1 MTERKELIERLRELA
16 EDKVLSVNYCVA
28 VSHAADMLEAD
39 APAVP
44 QEPVAWFAFAD
55 NNGPVPL
62 ELYGR
67 DEKACKHAV
76 LTNARSV
83 GWKGTVEGYLMQMG
97 WTLEPLYAV
106 PQQRPRLTDA
116 EIDDLAVANTLYS
129 REVHIHSFARAI
141 EAKIRSEQA

>member
-16 EDKVLSVNYCVA
+16 EGKVLNVNYCVA

-44 QEPVAWFAFAD
+44 QEPVAIIRCWTTPNGEGQSQLFEWCDPGIEAIAD
-55 NNGPVPL
+55 G
-62 ELYGR
+62 EY
-67 DEKACKHAV
+67 K
-76 LTNARSV
+76 
-83 GWKGTVEGYLMQMG
+83 
-97 WTLEPLYAV
+97 LYAA
-106 PQQRPRLTDA
+106 PQPQPRLTDA

>member
-44 QEPVAWFAFAD
+44 QEPVAIIRCWTTPNGEGQSQLFEWCDPGIEALAD
-55 NNGPVPL
+55 G
-62 ELYGR
+62 EY
-67 DEKACKHAV
+67 K
-76 LTNARSV
+76 
-83 GWKGTVEGYLMQMG
+83 
-97 WTLEPLYAV
+97 LYAA
-106 PQQRPRLTDA
+106 PQPQPRLTDA

-129 REVHIHSFARAI
+129 RQVHIHSFARAI

>member
-16 EDKVLSVNYCVA
+16 EDKVLNVNYCVA

-44 QEPVAWFAFAD
+44 QEPVAIIRCWTTPNGEGQSQLFEWCDPGIEALAD
-55 NNGPVPL
+55 G
-62 ELYGR
+62 EY
-67 DEKACKHAV
+67 K
-76 LTNARSV
+76 
-83 GWKGTVEGYLMQMG
+83 
-97 WTLEPLYAV
+97 LYAA
-106 PQQRPRLTDA
+106 PQPQPRLTDA

-129 REVHIHSFARAI
+129 RQVHIHSFARAI

>member
-44 QEPVAWFAFAD
+44 QKPVAIIRCWTTPNGEGQSQLFEWCDPGIEAIAD
-55 NNGPVPL
+55 G
-62 ELYGR
+62 EY
-67 DEKACKHAV
+67 K
-76 LTNARSV
+76 
-83 GWKGTVEGYLMQMG
+83 
-97 WTLEPLYAV
+97 LYAA
-106 PQQRPRLTDA
+106 PQPQPRLTDA
-116 EIDDLAVANTLYS
+116 EIDDLAVAHTLYS
-129 REVHIHSFARAI
+129 RQVHIHSFARAI

>member
-44 QEPVAWFAFAD
+44 QEPVAIIRCWTTPNGEGQSQLFEWCDPGIEALAD
-55 NNGPVPL
+55 G
-62 ELYGR
+62 EY
-67 DEKACKHAV
+67 K
-76 LTNARSV
+76 
-83 GWKGTVEGYLMQMG
+83 
-97 WTLEPLYAV
+97 LYAA
-106 PQQRPRLTDA
+106 PQPQPRLTDA

-129 REVHIHSFARAI
+129 RQVNIHSFARAI

>member
-44 QEPVAWFAFAD
+44 QEPVAIIRCWTTPNGEGQSQLFEWCDPGIEALAD
-55 NNGPVPL
+55 G
-62 ELYGR
+62 EY
-67 DEKACKHAV
+67 K
-76 LTNARSV
+76 
-83 GWKGTVEGYLMQMG
+83 
-97 WTLEPLYAV
+97 LYAA
-106 PQQRPRLTDA
+106 PQPQPRLTDA